1 MGVRTR
7 VASPVSRQE
16 GSTQVVR
23 EKVKL
28 GRRGIPSTSVPTPD
42 TIFDSDPESL
52 APWGTWDFVLIA
64 PLLHRELFVMLT
76 LIVLT
81 QSQSLVRTSR
91 IILCGQFIVIFHTR
105 ILQLKFFVRT
115 AISMFLFYRECIVIH
130 SLGSQ

>member
-7 VASPVSRQE
+7 AASPVSRQE

-105 ILQLKFFVRT
+105 ILQLKFFV
-115 AISMFLFYRECIVIH
+115 SLFIIMLITHEFNVNNDYFPE
-130 SLGSQ
+130 

>member
-7 VASPVSRQE
+7 AASRVSRQE

-28 GRRGIPSTSVPTPD
+28 ERQGIPNRSIPTRDTSL
-42 TIFDSDPESL
+42 DSDHESL
-52 APWGTWDFVLIA
+52 APRGTWDFVLIA
-64 PLLHRELFVMLT
+64 PLLHRELLFMLT

-91 IILCGQFIVIFHTR
+91 IILCGEFIVIFHKR
-105 ILQLKFFVRT
+105 IIQLKIFWL
-115 AISMFLFYRECIVIH
+115 AY
-130 SLGSQ
+130 

>member
-7 VASPVSRQE
+7 AASPVSRQE

-105 ILQLKFFVRT
+105 ILQLKFFV
-115 AISMFLFYRECIVIH
+115 SLFIIMLITHEFNVNKDYFPE
-130 SLGSQ
+130 

>member
-7 VASPVSRQE
+7 AASPVSRQE

-76 LIVLT
+76 LTVLT

-105 ILQLKFFVRT
+105 ILQLKFFV
-115 AISMFLFYRECIVIH
+115 SLFIIMLITHEFNVNKDYFPE
-130 SLGSQ
+130 

>member
-7 VASPVSRQE
+7 AASPMSRQE

-23 EKVKL
+23 GKVKL
-28 GRRGIPSTSVPTPD
+28 GRQGIPSTSVPTPD

-105 ILQLKFFVRT
+105 ILQLKFFV
-115 AISMFLFYRECIVIH
+115 SLFIIMLITHEFNVNNDYFPE
-130 SLGSQ
+130 

>member
-105 ILQLKFFVRT
+105 ILQLKFFV
-115 AISMFLFYRECIVIH
+115 SLFIIMLITHEFNVNKDYFPE
-130 SLGSQ
+130 

>member
-7 VASPVSRQE
+7 AASPVSRQE

-28 GRRGIPSTSVPTPD
+28 GRRGIPSTNVPTPD

-105 ILQLKFFVRT
+105 ILQLKFFV
-115 AISMFLFYRECIVIH
+115 SLFIIMLITHEFNVNNDYFPE
-130 SLGSQ
+130 

>member
-7 VASPVSRQE
+7 AASPVSRQE

-28 GRRGIPSTSVPTPD
+28 GRRGIPSTNVPTPD

-105 ILQLKFFVRT
+105 ILQLKFFV
-115 AISMFLFYRECIVIH
+115 SLFIIMLITHEFNVNKDYFPE
-130 SLGSQ
+130 